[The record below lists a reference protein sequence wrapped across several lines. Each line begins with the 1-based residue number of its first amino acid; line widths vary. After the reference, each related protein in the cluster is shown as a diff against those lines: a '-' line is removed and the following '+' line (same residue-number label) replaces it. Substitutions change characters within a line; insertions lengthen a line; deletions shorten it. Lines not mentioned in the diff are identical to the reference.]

1 METGKKPV
9 PVEIMLTKITEMKME
24 KLAAYLNDDSDDRP
38 SDVLQIIDIIF
49 RTCPML
55 YSRFV
60 PYYTFVKEIISNF
73 QFPIILM
80 ENVNFFRIIP

>member
-60 PYYTFVKEIISNF
+60 LIIHLSKKSITNF
-73 QFPIILM
+73 
-80 ENVNFFRIIP
+80 

>member
-60 PYYTFVKEIISNF
+60 LIIHLSKNKLSQIFNF
-73 QFPIILM
+73 R
-80 ENVNFFRIIP
+80 FF